1 MNIQYARTAAAA
13 ALYFVVIII
22 LMMVHLLGLGTN
34 ITSHGAMEPWTWT
47 GSGFCSPNCGR
58 GLVLVIVLNRIS
70 LVTRWMDG
78 WMDGRPKTETETNGQ
93 VIKTDL
99 NT

>member
-34 ITSHGAMEPWTWT
+34 ITSHGD
-47 GSGFCSPNCGR
+47 
-58 GLVLVIVLNRIS
+58 
-70 LVTRWMDG
+70 MD
-78 WMDGRPKTETETNGQ
+78 MDRQWILPT
-93 VIKTDL
+93 
-99 NT
+99 